1 MRRSLLP
8 IVLFAATVAG
18 AQPARPPASSPPIQV
33 PPESLTWTA
42 VKPPLPEGVEL
53 AVLEGDP
60 QKDGLYTIRLRVPAG
75 ARLPTHW
82 HLQHER
88 VTVLSGMVEL
98 AFADHPEPK
107 RLGAGSYY
115 VNPPMNLH
123 AIFFPEPTLLQLT
136 GFGPWRSEFGEKKAT
151 RATVSIKSVRPSA
164 GTVLGSD
171 DEIAVEVEYAI
182 EGFRPDMY
190 DLSMQFD
197 MNNPR
202 MTVGCGMRAVTS
214 TGEFPPRPPKLLKG
228 SGTETLTCRASTLSK
243 DVARPLRLR
252 VYLIE
257 ATDANRGEPIA
268 KTPYIEFK

>member
-8 IVLFAATVAG
+8 IVLFAATVAS
-18 AQPARPPASSPPIQV
+18 AQPARPPAPSRPIQV
-33 PPESLTWTA
+33 TPESLTWIA
-42 VKPPLPEGVEL
+42 VRPPLPEGVEL

-75 ARLPTHW
+75 TRLPTHW

-98 AFADHPEPK
+98 AFADNPETK

-123 AIFFPEPTLLQLT
+123 AMFFPEPTLLQVT
-136 GFGPWRSEFGEKKAT
+136 GLGPWRSETGEKKASS
-151 RATVSIKSVRPSA
+151 ATISIVSVRPSA
-164 GTVLGSD
+164 GTVVASA
-171 DEIAVEVEYAI
+171 DEIVVEVEYAI

-197 MNNPR
+197 TVNSKMS
-202 MTVGCGMRAVTS
+202 VGCGRLIVTGA
-214 TGEFPPRPPKLLKG
+214 GEFPPRPPKLKNA
-228 SGTETLTCRASTLSK
+228 SGREILRCRPDTFQN
-243 DVARPLRLR
+243 DVARPLRFR
-252 VYLIE
+252 VFLIE
-257 ATDANRGEPIA
+257 STGPTGGSPIA
-268 KTPYIEFK
+268 KTPYVDFK